1 MEVNVIVVIVSPIS
15 LKVLEGDIL
24 KVLEGAVNV
33 GFSSGYNIKSII
45 SEKVLLLN
53 VVPAGILG
61 SSELGKS
68 IGVAVAFV

>member
-15 LKVLEGDIL
+15 LKPLGDIL
-24 KVLEGAVNV
+24 RVLEGAVNV